1 MQKYLGKGVK
11 ILKTA
16 PELGLHALYKPP
28 GSVSHR
34 DTISGSASQIRCL
47 IDAPYNMRNES
58 FVTHDG
64 SIHLLHRLDRETS
77 GVILVATDPLVA
89 AGVREAFRTRMIK
102 KIYKALSFGKHT
114 DFKYLPTLWADQY
127 IAPGYN
133 GCNTP
138 LIFPEVQS
146 QRETSPRH
154 ASKNTDKYK
163 SPAGIRHAETMVLSA
178 ESKWLGL
185 QHYAGAQRVPATLF
199 TLSPQTGFTHQLRL
213 VLQARGHPIV
223 GDNIYGNFA
232 LQKHLHSGRPN
243 RMFLHAQ
250 SIEAHFWAG
259 GQQHS
264 FAVSTESV
272 DHNNGASF
280 LQGWKVSL
288 DSILLQE

>member
-1 MQKYLGKGVK
+1 M
-11 ILKTA
+11 
-16 PELGLHALYKPP
+16 
-28 GSVSHR
+28 SHR

-58 FVTHDG
+58 FITHDG

-114 DFKYLPTLWADQY
+114 DFKYLPTLWTDQY

-138 LIFPEVQS
+138 LVFPEVQS

-154 ASKNTDKYK
+154 ASKNTDIVLKCK
-163 SPAGIRHAETMVLSA
+163 SPALVGRVGSNVQYSKSKQSQAKESPFRHAETMVLSA

-264 FAVSTESV
+264 FAASTEYV